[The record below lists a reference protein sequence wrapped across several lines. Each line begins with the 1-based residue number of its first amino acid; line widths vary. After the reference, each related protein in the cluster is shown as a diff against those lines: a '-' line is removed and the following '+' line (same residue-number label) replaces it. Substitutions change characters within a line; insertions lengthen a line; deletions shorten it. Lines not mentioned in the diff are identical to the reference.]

1 MSVQNGTSVQTLLDT
16 SNPLNVDEYSE
27 INLKKTVYKPKF
39 EISLTLTAFFL
50 KKIVRALVPSFS
62 HCFLYDTDL
71 EGELAEKQRET
82 YTQISAY
89 DHYFYGLH
97 KMHNKIRINET
108 G

>member
-1 MSVQNGTSVQTLLDT
+1 M
-16 SNPLNVDEYSE
+16 
-27 INLKKTVYKPKF
+27 
-39 EISLTLTAFFL
+39 
-50 KKIVRALVPSFS
+50 VRALVPSFS
-62 HCFLYDTDL
+62 HCFLNDTDL

-108 G
+108 GCIYVCSRFKNREREFAR